1 MAKQQTQVEK
11 EEYWLEARKSPRS
24 SALAF
29 SNSANLPYESLLH
42 KCDIA
47 GVTVVRISAWPKGQT
62 GVPYSFALDFEAE
75 EDGGAGGF
83 DTFDGVDAGED
94 EDRFSFFSAGEAG
107 RLEWLDAKHDDLKD
121 VFPFDLKFQRTHESR
136 FVFKLQFPEDKR
148 CYGLGER
155 LSGLNRR
162 GAVHTLC
169 NTDNP
174 RHLPSMDSMYKS
186 LPLLFLWHQGQWHA
200 AFLDSPAVQK
210 WDLDSDVS
218 ESAFVSLLS
227 RRGWQLYLFGQA
239 PLKDLVAAYTTLT
252 GRSKLPPHWALG
264 HQQSRWSYP
273 DEKTV
278 RGIAHEF
285 RSRSIPCDTIVLDID
300 YMDDYRVFTTSDERF
315 PDMKQLVHDLGQDGF
330 KVITIV
336 DPGVKKDAKYSVF
349 TDGKK
354 QDCFVKKADG
364 KLYTGKV
371 WPGVSA
377 FPDFLKQDV
386 RRWWGAQHGFYTELG
401 VKGIWTDMN
410 EPAIFDAN
418 EPLEGIKD
426 ELPREKD
433 QLFLQET
440 PEGQVGHLEVRNLYG
455 MQMSR
460 STWQGL
466 KALRPKERPFV
477 LTRSGYAG
485 MQRYAAIWLGDNN
498 SWWEHLQ
505 MSIPMLVSVGL
516 CGVPFAGVDIGGFA
530 FDTTGELL
538 TRWYSAGLFYPFFR
552 NHCALS
558 GRLQE
563 PWHFGE
569 RVEKAVRKFIEFHY
583 RLLPYL
589 QALFFEHMINGSP
602 VMRPLA
608 FHAEND
614 EHALDIDDQFFYG
627 KDIIVAPIVH
637 RAKRSRP
644 VYLPEGNWYRF
655 EGGPS
660 AEPLAGGRTYEI
672 AFAFDEVPAFVRQGS
687 IIPLADLRMTAEE
700 TREAPVTF
708 VVFGEQAEGSY
719 LEEDGISFDYEEGQ
733 FNLFQI
739 QYQKGEMTC
748 QPLAMGYGA
757 SGRQFFTALKDV
769 SPNARRTPFEI
780 SL

>member
-1 MAKQQTQVEK
+1 VAKQSSQVK
-11 EEYWLEARKSPRS
+11 NEEYWLEARRSPGS
-24 SALAF
+24 SVLAF
-29 SNSANLPYESLLH
+29 SDAENLPYQCTFH
-42 KCDIA
+42 KCEIA
-47 GVTVVRISAWPKGQT
+47 GVSVLRLDAWPDDQN
-62 GVPYSFALDFEAE
+62 GVPFSFALDIEEE
-75 EDGGAGGF
+75 EDGI
-83 DTFDGVDAGED
+83 EP
-94 EDRFSFFSAGEAG
+94 ESNQELSFFSAGEAG
-107 RLEWLDAKHDDLKD
+107 RLEWQDAKDSDLNAI
-121 VFPFDLKFQRTHESR
+121 FPFDLRFQRTAESR
-136 FVFKLQFPEDKR
+136 FNFRFHLPEDVR

-162 GAVHTLC
+162 GTVHTLI

-186 LPLLFLWHQGQWHA
+186 LPLLFIWHQGQWHA
-200 AFLDSPAVQK
+200 AFLDSPACQK
-210 WDLDSDVS
+210 WDLDSS
-218 ESAFVSLLS
+218 LNGEALLTLLS

-239 PLKDLVAAYTTLT
+239 PLKDLVAAYTILT

-278 RGIAHEF
+278 REVARQF
-285 RSRSIPCDTIVLDID
+285 RDRSIPCDTIVLDID
-300 YMDDYRVFTTSDERF
+300 YMDDYRVFTASRERF
-315 PDMKQLVHDLGQDGF
+315 PDLKKLVGDLACDSF

-336 DPGVKKDAKYSVF
+336 DPGVKKDPKYAVF

-354 QDCFVKKADG
+354 QGCFVKRADG

-377 FPDFLKQDV
+377 FPDFLRKEV
-386 RRWWGAQHGFYTELG
+386 RRWWGAQHGFYTDLG

-418 EPLEGIKD
+418 EPLSGIEG
-426 ELPREKD
+426 ELPVDAD
-433 QLFLQET
+433 QLFMQEA
-440 PEGQVGHLEVRNLYG
+440 PEGLVGHLEVRNLYG

-460 STWQGL
+460 ATWQGL

-477 LTRSGYAG
+477 LTRAGYAG
-485 MQRYAAIWLGDNN
+485 MQRYTAVWLGDNN

-538 TRWYSAGLFYPFFR
+538 ARWYSVGLFYPFFR

-569 RVEKAVRKFIEFHY
+569 KVESAARKFIEFHY

-589 QALFFEHMINGSP
+589 QTLFFEHMLNGAP
-602 VMRPLA
+602 IMRPLA

-614 EHALDIDDQFFYG
+614 EHALDVDDQFFFG
-627 KDIIVAPIVH
+627 KDILVAPILH
-637 RAKRSRP
+637 RAKRSRS
-644 VYLPEGNWYRF
+644 VYLPEGNWYRI
-655 EGGPS
+655 EGGKND
-660 AEPLAGGRTYEI
+660 APLAGGRTYEV
-672 AFAFDEVPAFVRQGS
+672 AFGFDEVPAFVREGS
-687 IIPLADLRMTAEE
+687 IIPMAELRMTADQV
-700 TREAPVTF
+700 REAPVTF
-708 VVFGEQAEGSY
+708 VVFGQSAEGSY
-719 LEEDGISFDYEEGQ
+719 LEEDGISFDYEAGE
-733 FNLFQI
+733 FNLYQI
-739 QYQKGEMTC
+739 QFRKGQLAA
-748 QPLAMGYGA
+748 QPLSMGYA
-757 SGRQFFTALKDV
+757 APERQFFMSRQDV
-769 SPNARRTPFEI
+769 SPDAARTKFAI
-780 SL
+780 SC

>member
-1 MAKQQTQVEK
+1 MAKQTTEVNK
-11 EEYWLEARKSPRS
+11 NDYWLEARKSPRS

-29 SNSANLPYESLLH
+29 SDARNLPYECTFH
-42 KCDIA
+42 KVDIA
-47 GVTVVRISAWPKGQT
+47 GVSVLRLSAWPKGQD
-62 GVPYSFALDFEAE
+62 GVPFSFALDIEAQ
-75 EDGGAGGF
+75 EDGGKAGF
-83 DTFDGVDAGED
+83 DSCDDDSEQL
-94 EDRFSFFSAGEAG
+94 SFFSSGEAG
-107 RLEWLDAKHDDLKD
+107 RLEWQEAQDSELGV
-121 VFPFDLKFQRTHESR
+121 VFPFDLKFQRTAESR
-136 FVFKLQFPEDKR
+136 FNFIFHLPEDTR

-162 GAVHTLC
+162 GAVHTLM

-200 AFLDSPAVQK
+200 AFLDSPACQK
-210 WDLDSDVS
+210 WDLDSSMSGEALVT
-218 ESAFVSLLS
+218 LLS
-227 RRGWQLYLFGQA
+227 RRGWQLYLFGQS
-239 PLKDLVAAYTTLT
+239 PLKDLVAAYTVLT

-278 RGIAHEF
+278 RSVAQEF

-300 YMDDYRVFTTSDERF
+300 YMDEYRVFTTSKERF
-315 PDMKQLVHDLGQDGF
+315 PDLKKLIADLDKDGF

-336 DPGVKKDAKYSVF
+336 DPGVKKDPKYSVF

-364 KLYTGKV
+364 KLFTGKV

-377 FPDFLKQDV
+377 FPDFLRPEV
-386 RRWWGAQHGFYTELG
+386 RLWWGAQHGFYTDLG

-418 EPLEGIKD
+418 EPLEGITD
-426 ELPREKD
+426 ELPPAED
-433 QLFLQET
+433 QLFMQQA
-440 PEGQVGHLEVRNLYG
+440 PEGEVGHMEVRNLYG

-460 STWQGL
+460 AAWQGL

-477 LTRSGYAG
+477 LTRAGYAG
-485 MQRYAAIWLGDNN
+485 MQRYTAVWLGDNN

-538 TRWYSAGLFYPFFR
+538 TRWYSVGLFYPFFR

-563 PWHFGE
+563 PWHFGD

-589 QALFFEHMINGSP
+589 QTLFFEHMINGSP
-602 VMRPLA
+602 IMRPLA

-614 EHALDIDDQFFYG
+614 EHALDVDDQFFFG

-644 VYLPEGNWYRF
+644 VYLPEGNWYRL
-655 EGGPS
+655 EGGPD
-660 AEPLAGGRTYEI
+660 AMALAGGRTYEI
-672 AFAFDEVPAFVRQGS
+672 AFGFDEVPAFVREGS
-687 IIPLADLRMTAEE
+687 IIPLADLRMTADEV
-700 TREAPVTF
+700 RNAPVTF
-708 VVFGEQAEGSY
+708 VVFGDRAEGSY
-719 LEEDGISFDYEEGQ
+719 LEEDGISFDYEAGQ
-733 FNLFQI
+733 FNLFQM
-739 QYQKGEMTC
+739 QYRDGEMSC
-748 QPLAMGYGA
+748 QPLALGYGA
-757 SGRQFFTALKDV
+757 PPREFYVARKDV
-769 SPNARRTPFEI
+769 RANAQKNKFEI
-780 SL
+780 SV

>member
-1 MAKQQTQVEK
+1 MAKQTTEVK
-11 EEYWLEARKSPRS
+11 KSDYWLEARKSPRS
-24 SALAF
+24 SSPAF
-29 SNSANLPYESLLH
+29 ADAANLPYECTFH

-47 GVTVVRISAWPKGQT
+47 GVSVVRISAWPKGQD
-62 GVPYSFALDFEAE
+62 GVPFSFALDIEAE

-83 DTFDGVDAGED
+83 DTLDDGSEQM
-94 EDRFSFFSAGEAG
+94 SFFSSGEAG
-107 RLEWLDAKHDDLKD
+107 RLEWQEAQESDLSV
-121 VFPFDLKFQRTHESR
+121 VFPFDLKFQRTAESR
-136 FVFKLQFPEDKR
+136 FNFIFHLPEDTR

-162 GAVHTLC
+162 GAVHTLI
-169 NTDNP
+169 NTDNS

-186 LPLLFLWHQGQWHA
+186 LPLLFVWHQGQWHA
-200 AFLDSPAVQK
+200 AFLDSPACQK
-210 WDLDSDVS
+210 WDLDSGLSGEALVT
-218 ESAFVSLLS
+218 LLS

-239 PLKDLVAAYTTLT
+239 PLKDLVAAYTVLT

-300 YMDDYRVFTTSDERF
+300 YMDEYRVFTTSKERF
-315 PDMKQLVHDLGQDGF
+315 PDMKKLVADLDKDGF

-336 DPGVKKDAKYSVF
+336 DPGVKKDPKYSVF

-377 FPDFLKQDV
+377 FPDFLKPEV
-386 RRWWGAQHGFYTELG
+386 RRWWGAQHGFYTDLG

-418 EPLEGIKD
+418 EPLEGIED
-426 ELPREKD
+426 ELPKAKD
-433 QLFLQET
+433 QLFMQEA
-440 PEGQVGHLEVRNLYG
+440 PEGEIGHMEVRNLYG

-460 STWQGL
+460 ATWQGL

-485 MQRYAAIWLGDNN
+485 MQRYSAVWLGDNN

-538 TRWYSAGLFYPFFR
+538 ARWYSVGLFYPFFR

-563 PWHFGE
+563 PWHFGD

-589 QALFFEHMINGSP
+589 QSLFFEHMINGSP
-602 VMRPLA
+602 IMRPLA

-614 EHALDIDDQFFYG
+614 EHALDVDDQFFFG

-644 VYLPEGNWYRF
+644 VYLPEGNWYRL
-655 EGGPS
+655 EGGPD
-660 AEPLAGGRTYEI
+660 AKPLSGGRTYEI
-672 AFAFDEVPAFVRQGS
+672 AFGFDEVPAFVREGS
-687 IIPLADLRMTAEE
+687 IIPLADLRMTADEV
-700 TREAPVTF
+700 RNAPVTF
-708 VVFGEQAEGSY
+708 VVFGDRAEGSY
-719 LEEDGISFDYEEGQ
+719 LEEDGISFDYEAGQ
-733 FNLFQI
+733 FNLFQM
-739 QYQKGEMTC
+739 QYRDGEMAC
-748 QPLAMGYGA
+748 QPLALGYGA
-757 SGRQFFTALKDV
+757 ASREFYVACKDV
-769 SPNARRTPFEI
+769 STNAQKRRFEI
-780 SL
+780 SV